1 MSEEDKG
8 RFIEVSWDDE
18 RSTSYIANLQVEAH
32 DRDGVLL
39 EITNILA
46 TLKIP
51 FKSVNAF
58 VTKKGIAVVQIG
70 VEIRNTSDL
79 ALLKKKIMQIH
90 GVTTVT
96 RFCDDSHRTDQARP
110 AFKIL
115 RAGRKRLYG

>member
-1 MSEEDKG
+1 MNPESMSEEDKG
-8 RFIEVSWDDE
+8 RFIDVWWDDE
-18 RSTSYIANLQVEAH
+18 RSTSYIANLQIEAH

-79 ALLKKKIMQIH
+79 ALLKKKIVQIQ
-90 GVTTVT
+90 GVTSVT
-96 RFCDDSHRTDQARP
+96 RLQN
-110 AFKIL
+110 
-115 RAGRKRLYG
+115 

>member
-1 MSEEDKG
+1 MNPDVMSEEDKG

-96 RFCDDSHRTDQARP
+96 RLQN
-110 AFKIL
+110 
-115 RAGRKRLYG
+115 

>member
-8 RFIEVSWDDE
+8 RFIDVWWDDE
-18 RSTSYIANLQVEAH
+18 RSTSYIANLQIEAH

-79 ALLKKKIMQIH
+79 ALLKKKIVQIQ
-90 GVTTVT
+90 GVTSVT
-96 RFCDDSHRTDQARP
+96 RLQN
-110 AFKIL
+110 
-115 RAGRKRLYG
+115 